1 MQVACARNDPDRLME
16 CCSRARYCFSLTSSR
31 LRIGSIVCK
40 RLRFPLRAARLLF
53 VTRTQGVRRLC
64 GENALSQAFGPRKR
78 VLPHWRLLCGGMR

>member
-64 GENALSQAFGPRKR
+64 GETLSRK
-78 VLPHWRLLCGGMR
+78 LLASGSGFFRIGACYAAV